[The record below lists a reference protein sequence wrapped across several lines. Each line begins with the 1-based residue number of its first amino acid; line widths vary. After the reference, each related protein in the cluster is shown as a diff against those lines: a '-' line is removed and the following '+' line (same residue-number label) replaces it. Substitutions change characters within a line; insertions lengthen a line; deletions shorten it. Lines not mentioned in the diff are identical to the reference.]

1 MRLTIFP
8 PLQRIMTITG
18 TCIAVIGLIS
28 VFFLQSVRLTDEQT
42 LAEVEEREDK
52 VNKLKA
58 QTAAATVA
66 Q

>member
-1 MRLTIFP
+1 
-8 PLQRIMTITG
+8 MTITG
-18 TCIAVIGLIS
+18 TCVAAIGLVA

-42 LAEVEEREDK
+42 LAEVEERDDE

-58 QTAAATVA
+58 TTAAATVA